1 MDDIMEKIGGILS
14 DEESMKQLSEL
25 AKMIMSGELNEDENP
40 SEDNSNVNSSAN
52 SGNIPDLGAV
62 MKLSGLAGAFSR
74 KDPNTQ
80 LLEALKPHLSEERR
94 LRVDKAVKLLRLLAV
109 WNIAKE
115 SGLLNDLL

>member
-1 MDDIMEKIGGILS
+1 MEKIGGILS